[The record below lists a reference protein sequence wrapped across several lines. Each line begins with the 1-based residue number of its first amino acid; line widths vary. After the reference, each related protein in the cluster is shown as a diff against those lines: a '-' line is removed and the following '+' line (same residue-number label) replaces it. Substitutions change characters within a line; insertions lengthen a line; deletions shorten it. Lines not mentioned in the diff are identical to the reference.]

1 MVLSS
6 SVEFTRSAVIPEIPP
21 HYTALHSV
29 HGSQS
34 FVPIMSHRR
43 PFHPVPSHDF
53 KVHSN
58 IISPFMLISYRGPL
72 SFSFLHQNT
81 A

>member
-6 SVEFTRSAVIPEIPP
+6 AVEFGRSSFIPEIPP
-21 HYTALHSV
+21 QYTVLHSV

-34 FVPIMSHRR
+34 FVPILS
-43 PFHPVPSHDF
+43 HPVPSHDF
-53 KVHSN
+53 KVNSN
-58 IISPFMLISYRGPL
+58 IISPFMLTFYRGPL
-72 SFSFLHQNT
+72 SFSFPHQNI